1 VSRRRVAVL
10 AAVAVSVSVLVAGCT
25 QDAGPKPSPLPST
38 TKTASPSSTAPTPP
52 VMPAEAKG
60 TSAKSAKAFV
70 RYWIATLNFAGRSGN
85 TTSLRESSAQ
95 RCAACNAIAD
105 FIDKVYSAGG
115 SISGDGWSVRTVRF
129 VDSGPGRSMTIDAL
143 VDVKPQDVVKRKGAA
158 RQHFDGGRRLKTF
171 SIAAEQDSWRV
182 ARLDQPE

>member
-60 TSAKSAKAFV
+60 TSAKSAELFARHYVDLVNYSMHSGDTEDLAGSSGPKCKVCSGLVKDIRTTYDRGGRYEDGSWGVRSARAQGAVSRDRAFV
-70 RYWIATLNFAGRSGN
+70 TVAVRINAGREFPSADASPKLTKSSVGNLDLILSRRSGRWIVQ
-85 TTSLRESSAQ
+85 SL
-95 RCAACNAIAD
+95 AA
-105 FIDKVYSAGG
+105 
-115 SISGDGWSVRTVRF
+115 T
-129 VDSGPGRSMTIDAL
+129 
-143 VDVKPQDVVKRKGAA
+143 
-158 RQHFDGGRRLKTF
+158 
-171 SIAAEQDSWRV
+171 
-182 ARLDQPE
+182 